1 MIIQK
6 DKEMGNGGG
15 GGATTAHLWHPP
27 LQKLAREHFR
37 SLDRGKQG
45 SSILCP
51 LELPTACLK
60 TEEGVK
66 RMRNWPFKTSGMN
79 IFWCEEDRSATIKP
93 ALFLTESSFS
103 LEKNTKQL
111 TEHTL
116 PLLTESLRRQLIKEA
131 GSPNRERAMTSII
144 VPTSQNPYSATC
156 AYAHSRRTFSHLPFG
171 GGREG
176 KSI

>member
-45 SSILCP
+45 SSVLCP
-51 LELPTACLK
+51 LELPTACLE

-66 RMRNWPFKTSGMN
+66 RMRNWPFKISGMN
-79 IFWCEEDRSATIKP
+79 ISWCE
-93 ALFLTESSFS
+93 
-103 LEKNTKQL
+103 
-111 TEHTL
+111 
-116 PLLTESLRRQLIKEA
+116 KEA
-131 GSPNRERAMTSII
+131 QQLNLRFF
-144 VPTSQNPYSATC
+144 
-156 AYAHSRRTFSHLPFG
+156 SRKAAFRLKKIRSN
-171 GGREG
+171 
-176 KSI
+176 